1 MPTSQEIFE
10 KNYKDFNIDDF
21 ESDFNRARYLLQLL
35 INCSTQDGPTD
46 NNHFEILR
54 SYFLKFESIKETL
67 PEFIINNRDL
77 NQFWSYI
84 KNEYGT
90 YQERRFNNLDLG
102 QVSGN
107 LIVGLKDFSGSDN
120 FHDDLTM
127 VVFDV
132 I

>member
-10 KNYKDFNIDDF
+10 DNFNDFNIDDF
-21 ESDFNRARYLLQLL
+21 ESDFNRARYLIQLL
-35 INCSTQDGPTD
+35 INCSTQDGPAD

-54 SYFLKFESIKETL
+54 SYFLKFESIKEIL

-90 YQERRFNNLDLG
+90 YQERRNFIRKEFNALLNHLEFNSLNPSFMLDLETE
-102 QVSGN
+102 
-107 LIVGLKDFSGSDN
+107 L
-120 FHDDLTM
+120 
-127 VVFDV
+127 
-132 I
+132 